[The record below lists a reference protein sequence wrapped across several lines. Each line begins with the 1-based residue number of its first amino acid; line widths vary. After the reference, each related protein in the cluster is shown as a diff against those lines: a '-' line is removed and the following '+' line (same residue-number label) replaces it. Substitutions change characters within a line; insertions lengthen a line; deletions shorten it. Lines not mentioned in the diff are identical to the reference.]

1 MFKQKTAYE
10 MRISDLSSDVC
21 YSDLQR
27 ITTARI
33 ILGAANRDEAA
44 LIYARLKQLYDRIT
58 YDSVQV
64 PSPPTLVPSDFP
76 DGDPEPVLKLSDSAA
91 PTFDAGQ
98 GSRDFFL
105 PFRDGR
111 RHEHSI
117 QARGMNMGTG
127 RADGGTPVPHTT

>member
-44 LIYARLKQLYDRIT
+44 LIYARPKQLYDRIT

-91 PTFDAGQ
+91 PTFGAGQ
-98 GSRDFFL
+98 GRSE
-105 PFRDGR
+105 
-111 RHEHSI
+111 EHTSEL
-117 QARGMNMGTG
+117 QSLMRNPYA
-127 RADGGTPVPHTT
+127 VFCLKKKTTYNLA